1 MKKDQEVEFHK
12 EIWFSACFGRDIGLF
27 FKLFQNNH
35 LNFVFFYDTE
45 KHEKKQ

>member
-12 EIWFSACFGRDIGLF
+12 EMWFSACFGRDIGLF
-27 FKLFQNNH
+27 FKLFQNNN
-35 LNFVFFYDTE
+35 LNFVFYDTE